1 MHIEPYRII
10 NDLEV
15 HNLRTNKEAII
26 QLAAK
31 EGNNDFFEGC
41 RLALDP
47 LITFGVKQI
56 PEKKDTTGNGLSWEA
71 FTLALTGLT
80 TRKVTGNAARAMI
93 NSLMNAATFQE
104 WNNWYRRIL
113 NKDLRCGV
121 SEKTINKVVAKN
133 WPQYKIPVFSC
144 QLAQDSA
151 NHAAKLFGEKIL
163 QRKLDGVRILTV
175 VYPDGRVNQFSRNGK
190 ELVNFTHIKDQIAKT
205 VTGITE
211 PVVFDGEIMSTSF
224 QDLMKQVHRKSDVDV
239 KDAIL
244 YLFDL
249 IPLAAFE
256 KGIWTT
262 DQLTR
267 CKKVTAWKDL
277 WNQET
282 PNVQVLD
289 YEIVDLNTNEGQIEF
304 ERIREQ
310 AINDGF
316 EGLVIKDPTAPYECK
331 RTTSWLKYKPNTEV
345 SLTVVAVDEGTGR
358 NKNRLGA
365 LVCEG
370 VDDEKFIQV
379 NVGSGFSDDDRIN
392 YWRWRDELIGQIVEV
407 RADVITQNQDGTYSL
422 RFPRFVCFRGFEPGE
437 KL

>member
-1 MHIEPYRII
+1 MNIEPYRII

-26 QLAAK
+26 KLAAE
-31 EGNNDFFEGC
+31 EGNDEFFEGC

-47 LITFGVKQI
+47 LVTFGVKQI
-56 PEKKDTTGNGLSWEA
+56 PEKKTMDGAGLSWET
-71 FTLALTGLT
+71 FSLAVTDLI
-80 TRKVTGNAARAMI
+80 TRKVTGNAARSLV
-93 NSLMNAATFQE
+93 NSLMNSASYRE
-104 WNNWYRRIL
+104 WNDWYRRIL

-121 SEKTINKVVAKN
+121 SEKTINKVVGN
-133 WPQYKIPVFSC
+133 DWPEYKIPVFSC

-151 NHAAKLFGEKIL
+151 NHAAKLFGKKLL

-190 ELVNFTHIKDQIAKT
+190 ELVNFEHIKDQIAKT
-205 VTGITE
+205 VTGIKE

-224 QDLMKQVHRKSDVDV
+224 QNLMKQVHRKSDVDV
-239 KDAIL
+239 KDAVL

-249 IPLAAFE
+249 IPLDAFE
-256 KGIWTT
+256 GGFWSAN
-262 DQLTR
+262 QLKR
-267 CKKVTAWKDL
+267 CEKIAAWKNL
-277 WNQET
+277 WTEET
-282 PNVQVLD
+282 PNVQVLSYD
-289 YEIVDLNTNEGQIEF
+289 IVDLNTNEGQLKF

-316 EGLVIKDPTAPYECK
+316 EGLVIKDPNAPYECK

-345 SLTVVAVDEGTGR
+345 SLTVVEVDEGTGR
-358 NKNRLGA
+358 NKGRLGA

-370 VDDEKFIQV
+370 IDDEKFIQV

-392 YWRWRDELIGQIVEV
+392 YWRWRDDIIGQIVEV
-407 RADVITQNQDGTYSL
+407 RADVVTQNQDGTYSL
-422 RFPRFVCFRGFEPGE
+422 RFPRFVRFRGFEPGE
-437 KL
+437 KM

>member
-1 MHIEPYRII
+1 MNIEPYRII

-26 QLAAK
+26 KLAAE
-31 EGNNDFFEGC
+31 EGNNEFFEGC

-47 LITFGVKQI
+47 LVTFGVKQI
-56 PEKKDTTGNGLSWEA
+56 PEKKTTDGAGLSWET
-71 FTLALTGLT
+71 FNLAVADLI
-80 TRKVTGNAARAMI
+80 TRKVTGNAARSLI
-93 NSLMNAATFQE
+93 NSLMNSATFQE

-121 SEKTINKVVAKN
+121 SEKTINKVVGN
-133 WPQYKIPVFSC
+133 SWPEYKIPVFSC

-151 NHAAKLFGEKIL
+151 NHATKLFGKKLL
-163 QRKLDGVRILTV
+163 QRKLDGIRILTV
-175 VYPDGRVNQFSRNGK
+175 VYQDGRVNQFSRNGK

-205 VTGITE
+205 VTGIRE

-224 QDLMKQVHRKSDVDV
+224 QDLMKQVHRKSNVNI
-239 KDAIL
+239 KDAVL

-249 IPLAAFE
+249 IPLSAFE
-256 KGIWTT
+256 NGIWST

-267 CKKVTAWKDL
+267 CKKIAAWKDL
-277 WNQET
+277 WDEET

-289 YEIVDLNTNEGQIEF
+289 YDIVDLNTDEGQLEF

-316 EGLVIKDPTAPYECK
+316 EGLVIKDPNAPYECK
-331 RTTSWLKYKPNTEV
+331 RTTSWLKYKPNIEV
-345 SLTVVAVDEGTGR
+345 SLTVVKVEKGTGR
-358 NKNRLGA
+358 NKKRLGA

-370 VDDEKFIQV
+370 IDDEKFIQV

-422 RFPRFVCFRGFEPGE
+422 RFPRFVRFRGFEPGE
-437 KL
+437 KM

>member
-26 QLAAK
+26 KLAAE
-31 EGNNDFFEGC
+31 EGNNEFFDGC
-41 RLALDP
+41 RIALDP
-47 LITFGVKQI
+47 LITFGIKQI
-56 PEKKDTTGNGLSWEA
+56 PEKKDITGNGLSWEV

-80 TRKVTGNAARAMI
+80 TRNVTGNAARSMI
-93 NSLMNAATFQE
+93 NSLMNVATFQE

-133 WPQYKIPVFSC
+133 WPQYTIPVFSC

-151 NHAAKLFGEKIL
+151 NHSAKLFGEKIL
-163 QRKLDGVRILTV
+163 QRKLDGVRVLTV

-190 ELVNFTHIKDQIAKT
+190 ELVNFTHIKDQFSKT
-205 VTGITE
+205 VSSIDE
-211 PVVFDGEIMSTSF
+211 PMVFDGEIMSTSF

-239 KDAIL
+239 KDAVL

-249 IPLAAFE
+249 IPLSAFE
-256 KGIWTT
+256 NGTWSTN
-262 DQLTR
+262 QLTR
-267 CKKVTAWKDL
+267 CKEITAWKDF
-277 WNQET
+277 WNETT
-282 PNVQVLD
+282 PNVQVLNYD
-289 YEIVDLNTNEGQIEF
+289 IVNLNTNEGQVEF
-304 ERIREQ
+304 ESIREQ

-316 EGLVIKDPTAPYECK
+316 EGLVIKDPIAPYECK

-345 SLTVVAVDEGTGR
+345 SLTVVEVDEGTGR
-358 NKNRLGA
+358 NKGRMGA

-370 VDDEKFIQV
+370 IDDGKFIQV

-392 YWRWRDELIGQIVEV
+392 YWRWRGDIIGQVVEV

-422 RFPRFVCFRGFEPGE
+422 RFPRFVRFRGFEIGE

>member
-26 QLAAK
+26 KLAAE
-31 EGNNDFFEGC
+31 EGNNEFFDGC
-41 RLALDP
+41 RIALDP
-47 LITFGVKQI
+47 LITFGIKQI
-56 PEKKDTTGNGLSWEA
+56 SEKKDITGNGLSWEV

-80 TRKVTGNAARAMI
+80 TRNVTGNAARSMI
-93 NSLMNAATFQE
+93 NSLMNVATFQE

-133 WPQYKIPVFSC
+133 WPQYTIPVFSC

-151 NHAAKLFGEKIL
+151 NHSAKLFGEKIL
-163 QRKLDGVRILTV
+163 QRKLDGVRVLTV

-190 ELVNFTHIKDQIAKT
+190 ELVNFTHIKDQFSKT
-205 VTGITE
+205 VSSIDE
-211 PVVFDGEIMSTSF
+211 PMVFDGEIMSTSF

-239 KDAIL
+239 KDAVL

-249 IPLAAFE
+249 IPLSAFE
-256 KGIWTT
+256 NGTWSTN
-262 DQLTR
+262 QLTR
-267 CKKVTAWKDL
+267 CKEITAWKDF
-277 WNQET
+277 WNETT
-282 PNVQVLD
+282 PNVQVLNYD
-289 YEIVDLNTNEGQIEF
+289 IVNLNTNEGQVEF
-304 ERIREQ
+304 ESIREQ

-316 EGLVIKDPTAPYECK
+316 EGLVIKDPIAPYECK

-345 SLTVVAVDEGTGR
+345 SLTVVEVDEGTGR
-358 NKNRLGA
+358 NKGRMGA

-370 VDDEKFIQV
+370 IDDGKFIQV
-379 NVGSGFSDDDRIN
+379 NVGSGFSDDNRIN
-392 YWRWRDELIGQIVEV
+392 YWRWRGDIIGQVVEV

-422 RFPRFVCFRGFEPGE
+422 RFPRFVRFRGFEIGE